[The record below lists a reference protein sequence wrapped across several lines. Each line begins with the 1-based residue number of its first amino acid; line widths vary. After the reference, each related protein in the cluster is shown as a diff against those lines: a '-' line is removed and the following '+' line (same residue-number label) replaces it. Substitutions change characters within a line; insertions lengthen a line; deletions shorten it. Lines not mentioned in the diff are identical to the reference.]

1 MSRREKGNKMKRIQS
16 ACLEQT
22 LHFQLKEDVDHSLA
36 VSEVQ
41 AEYEK
46 YKNRLN
52 KMKVRYEIV
61 EERVQDDGSILLKI
75 KKQYNGY
82 DVGEYLN

>member
-1 MSRREKGNKMKRIQS
+1 MKRIQS

-22 LHFQLKEDVDHSLA
+22 LHFQLKEGLDHDLA

-46 YKNRLN
+46 YKRQLERA
-52 KMKVRYEIV
+52 KVRYKII
-61 EERVQDDGSILLKI
+61 EETVQDDGSILLKI

-82 DVGEYLN
+82 EVGEYLN

>member
-1 MSRREKGNKMKRIQS
+1 MKRIQA

-22 LHFQLKEDVDHSLA
+22 LHFQLKEGLDHDLA

-46 YKNRLN
+46 YKRQLERA
-52 KMKVRYEIV
+52 KVRYKII
-61 EERVQDDGSILLKI
+61 EETVQDDGSILLKI

-82 DVGEYLN
+82 EVGEYLN

>member
-1 MSRREKGNKMKRIQS
+1 MKRIQS

-22 LHFQLKEDVDHSLA
+22 LHFQLKEGLDHDFA

-46 YKNRLN
+46 YKRQLERA
-52 KMKVRYEIV
+52 KVRYKII
-61 EERVQDDGSILLKI
+61 EETVQGDGSILLKI

-82 DVGEYLN
+82 EVGEYLN

>member
-1 MSRREKGNKMKRIQS
+1 MKRIQS

-36 VSEVQ
+36 VIEVQ
-41 AEYEK
+41 AEYQK
-46 YKNRLN
+46 YKQKLE
-52 KMKVRYEIV
+52 KTKVLYKTM
-61 EERVQDDGSILLKI
+61 EEKVLDDGSILLKI

-82 DVGEYLN
+82 SVGNYLE